1 MFKQLQLKP
10 CINTELS
17 SLCDIEQFLMSNKTT
32 PQHFSY
38 KVFEELGLFLKLL
51 FPVSA
56 ASLKPGIKDLTTIL
70 NFKRKLLIFF
80 LQLLQSKCFSV
91 YHYMMVSSVTVE
103 AVLY

>member
-70 NFKRKLLIFF
+70 NFKRKLFF
-80 LQLLQSKCFSV
+80 SAAAAKQMFLCLP
-91 YHYMMVSSVTVE
+91 
-103 AVLY
+103 LYDGK